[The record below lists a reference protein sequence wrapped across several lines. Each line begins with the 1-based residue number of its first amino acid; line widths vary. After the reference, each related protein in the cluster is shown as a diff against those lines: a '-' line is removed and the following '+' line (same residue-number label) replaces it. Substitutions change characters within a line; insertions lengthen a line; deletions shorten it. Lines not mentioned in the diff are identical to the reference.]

1 MNIMIRLVG
10 IFVGILTLAAVAFAA
25 ALPLILQAN
34 GLHPDY
40 DGPSYKLP
48 GKRALIVTTSHGTLN
63 KPGETKGKKTGVF
76 GSELSVPYYDF
87 LGAGMS
93 VDVASI
99 EGGVIPIDPASYHYM
114 IVTDADKRA
123 KKDAIFQSKVTQ
135 SLKIDDVDFTQYDII
150 FLAGGWGAAYDL
162 GQSQTLGIKI
172 SDAFHDSD
180 AIIGGV
186 CHGPLGLIQAKDV
199 NGNLLIAGRR
209 MTGVTDKQIEELG
222 ITFTPLHP
230 ESALRKAGVVYE
242 SAGKF
247 RDLFA
252 THVVVDDEG
261 RFVTGQN
268 QNSGHETAHE
278 MMRLVAA
285 KS

>member
-1 MNIMIRLVG
+1 MRLSG
-10 IFVGILTLAAVAFAA
+10 IILGVLGLSVVAFAF
-25 ALPLILQAN
+25 ALPTLLHAN

-40 DGPSYKLP
+40 EGPSYQLP
-48 GKRALIVTTSHGTLN
+48 GKRALIITTSHGVLN

-87 LGAGMS
+87 LNAGMD

-99 EGGVIPIDPASYHYM
+99 KGGAIPIDPVSYRYM
-114 IVTDADKRA
+114 VITEADKRS
-123 KKDAIFQSKVTQ
+123 KQDAAFQAKVTN
-135 SLKIDDVDFTQYDII
+135 SLKIEDVDFTQYDIV

-162 GQSQTLGIKI
+162 GQSETLGLKV
-172 SDAFHDSD
+172 SDAFYNSD

-186 CHGPLGLIQAKDV
+186 CHGPLGLIQAKDD

-222 ITFTPLHP
+222 INFTPLHP
-230 ESALRKAGVVYE
+230 ESALRKAGVVFE
-242 SAGKF
+242 SETKF
-247 RDLFA
+247 RDMLA
-252 THVVVDDEG
+252 THVVVDKER

-268 QNSGHETAHE
+268 QNAGHETAHE
-278 MMRLVAA
+278 MMRLL
-285 KS
+285 KEKL